1 MQINNLMDKWETNNR
16 KVGELQTVK
25 KKKALN
31 KLQLAF
37 QYWVD
42 YLNNLY

>member
-1 MQINNLMDKWETNNR
+1 MDKWETNNR
-16 KVGELQTVK
+16 KAGELQTE